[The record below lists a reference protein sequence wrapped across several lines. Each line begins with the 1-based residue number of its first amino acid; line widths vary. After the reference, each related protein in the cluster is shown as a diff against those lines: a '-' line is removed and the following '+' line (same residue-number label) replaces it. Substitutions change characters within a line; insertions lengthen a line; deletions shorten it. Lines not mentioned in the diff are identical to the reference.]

1 MPGNNS
7 FQNNNTILGQSFLN
21 SKIEQENT
29 PIARDIKLTGSATTF
44 APNLMNKHAFIK
56 YIANTNDVSTVTFNS
71 PVKYVNRTLLNLSL
85 DNSQNT
91 LPKSFKFSPDYIFL
105 DEVIGT
111 DTIVVDGGKTQ
122 IWYGAI
128 VGGKVYFRNESD
140 STN

>member
-21 SKIEQENT
+21 SKMEQENT

-44 APNLMNKHAFIK
+44 TPNLMHNHAFIK
-56 YIANTNDVSTVTFNS
+56 YIANVGDVNTVTFN
-71 PVKYVNRTLLNLSL
+71 PPIKYVNRTLLNLSL
-85 DNSQNT
+85 DNKANT
-91 LPKSFKFSPDYIFL
+91 AAKIFNFPADYIFL
-105 DEVIGT
+105 DEAPNTTSI
-111 DTIVVDGGKTQ
+111 IVGAGKVQ

-128 VGGKVYFRNESD
+128 VEGKVYFRNESD